1 VLDSYVLNRIG
12 HEVFPRG
19 SVHLFSIQ
27 FLTFFLVLFDFV
39 NEHLSVLLVILL
51 LVDLSFSVAHCVYYS
66 NRYFFICWIDTHRQV
81 LGHLA
86 LRLCMSLT
94 LGDIVAV
101 EQTGKWRVLLG

>member
-1 VLDSYVLNRIG
+1 MLYSDVLNRVG

-39 NEHLSVLLVILL
+39 NEDLSILLVILL

-66 NRYFFICWIDTHRQV
+66 IQIFFYLLDALSSNSGA
-81 LGHLA
+81 LG
-86 LRLCMSLT
+86 
-94 LGDIVAV
+94 IVYASPYASI
-101 EQTGKWRVLLG
+101 G